1 MNITDQRQRSA
12 FTDKD
17 ATAAH
22 DSYVLQ
28 DAIPTRR
35 LDEAATT
42 GVERGAGDGRVVKVH
57 NAIVAGFDCT
67 AGNRRICQDDRC
79 GAAEGYDQAILVV
92 DIGRVEGN
100 GTAIMVDHLL
110 RATEMEAEHLN
121 AIASALAGLKDRTSQ
136 LRRYL

>member
-1 MNITDQRQRSA
+1 MFRLRQADDNCAPLMNIADQRQRRA

-28 DAIPTRR
+28 HTVAARR

-57 NAIVAGFDCT
+57 NAIVASFDRT

-100 GTAIMVDHLL
+100 GTA
-110 RATEMEAEHLN
+110 
-121 AIASALAGLKDRTSQ
+121 
-136 LRRYL
+136 